1 MATKEI
7 RAVLDT
13 DLFYEFTDSESTL
26 YRVYNKKVNLTEFN
40 RSTIQTIQLF
50 HNTFDMS
57 VAAGNNQEVV
67 RHTFVSTYPISFYSL
82 GLDAVGRRV
91 PNASDEN
98 VHYRETEVYSVSSN
112 DIQTRQYYEVFPT
125 EELAYTTNLS
135 IYTPFVY
142 ITVMYIVPSFDSQ
155 NVFVFSPSVSLY
167 MVVDEQE
174 VGDVEYSMGIIA
186 ERESAAW
193 AQREA
198 SGSLIADSVANLAL
212 NQFPMW
218 RTGGSQVEGML
229 RYSVFGGDSSFY
241 YKINNLQGE
250 EMRDIAGVRSDARTA
265 RSMVQGGDAFGG
277 ERLGT
282 FYPDWLSTIVS
293 NLRGGNERVST
304 KVIPKRFNDD
314 GTTQMF
320 TP

>member
-1 MATKEI
+1 MAMKEI

-13 DLFYEFTDSESTL
+13 DLQYEFTDSASTL
-26 YRVYNKKVNLTEFN
+26 YRVYNKKVNLTEFT
-40 RSTIQTIQLF
+40 RSTIQTIQMF

-67 RHTFVSTYPISFYSL
+67 RHTLVTTYPVSFYSESN
-82 GLDAVGRRV
+82 DAVGRRV

-98 VHYRETEVYSVSSN
+98 VHYRETEVFSVSSN

-142 ITVMYIVPSFDSQ
+142 ITVMYVVPGFDSQ

-167 MVVDEQE
+167 MVVDETE
-174 VGDVEYSMGIIA
+174 VNDVEYSMGVVA
-186 ERESAAW
+186 ERESASW

-198 SGSLIADSVANLAL
+198 SGTAIANTVATLAL

-229 RYSVFGGDSSFY
+229 RYSAFGGDTSFY
-241 YKINNLQGE
+241 YKINNLQSE
-250 EMRDIAGVRSDARTA
+250 EMRDIAGVRSDARVGRT
-265 RSMVQGGDAFGG
+265 MVQGGDAFGAT
-277 ERLGT
+277 RLGT
-282 FYPDWLSTIVS
+282 FYPDWLANIVS
-293 NLRGGNERVST
+293 NLRGGNERIST
-304 KVIPKRFNDD
+304 NVIPKRFNDD

-320 TP
+320 AP

>member
-1 MATKEI
+1 MAMKEI

-13 DLFYEFTDSESTL
+13 DLFYEFTDSASTL
-26 YRVYNKKVNLTEFN
+26 YRVYNKKVNLTEFT
-40 RSTIQTIQLF
+40 RSTIQTIQAF

-67 RHTFVSTYPISFYSL
+67 RHTFVTTYPVSFYAL
-82 GLDAVGRRV
+82 GQDAIGRRV

-98 VHYRETEVYSVSSN
+98 VHYRETEVFNVSN
-112 DIQTRQYYEVFPT
+112 DDIQTRQYHEVFPT

-142 ITVMYIVPSFDSQ
+142 ITVMYIVPNFDNQ

-167 MVVDEQE
+167 MVVEEKE
-174 VGDVEYSMGIIA
+174 VSDVEYAMGIIA
-186 ERESAAW
+186 ERESASW

-198 SGSLIADSVANLAL
+198 SGSNIANNVADLAL
-212 NQFPMW
+212 NLFPMW

-229 RYSVFGGDSSFY
+229 RYGAFGGDTSFY
-241 YKINNLQGE
+241 YKINNLQSE
-250 EMRDIAGVRSDARTA
+250 SMRDIAAVRSDARVA
-265 RSMVQGGDAFGG
+265 RTMVQGGDPFGA

-282 FYPDWLSTIVS
+282 FYPDWLSGIVS
-293 NLRGGNERVST
+293 NLRGGNERIST
-304 KVIPKRFNDD
+304 NVIPKRQNDN
-314 GTTQMF
+314 GTTRMF
-320 TP
+320 AP